1 MMQAVVKE
9 LGICVKVLMSGAAL
23 RCGGEGETTG

>member
-1 MMQAVVKE
+1 MQVFVKE
-9 LGICVKVLMSGAAL
+9 LGICVKVVMAGAAL